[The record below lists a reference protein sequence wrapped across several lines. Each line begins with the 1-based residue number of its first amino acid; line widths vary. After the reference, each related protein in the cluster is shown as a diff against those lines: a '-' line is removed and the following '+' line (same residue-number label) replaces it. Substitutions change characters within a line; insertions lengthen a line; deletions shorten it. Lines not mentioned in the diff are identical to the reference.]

1 MHVHGKV
8 SPEDVTE
15 EPKVDDRNLSRLG
28 TKAVLTQ
35 QGNTS
40 DKYGVQQSPHE
51 VPTIKAPTG
60 TKEAGTQA
68 STPRSKP
75 SVQERGL

>member
-1 MHVHGKV
+1 M
-8 SPEDVTE
+8 
-15 EPKVDDRNLSRLG
+15 DDTNLSRLG

-40 DKYGVQQSPHE
+40 YKYGVQQSPHE
-51 VPTIKAPTG
+51 VPTNKAPTTG